1 MISIIRCIIYKNFV
15 KEVEIMNVT
24 SFLIYCIIVTF
35 TPGPTN
41 IVILST
47 AYNLG
52 TKKALEY
59 CYGATV
65 AFGFLLSISAVLN
78 TTLVAVIPKILVVMQ
93 IIGSVYMLYLAY
105 QIYKMEVS
113 EQAMIQTGTFASG
126 ILMQFVNPKVVLFTM
141 TVIPSFVIPYYREPM
156 KLALFVSVITLI
168 GFLAFIT
175 WVLFGSVFKK
185 FLQKHQKIV
194 NIVMALFLVYS
205 AFMVSGAVELIKR

>member
-1 MISIIRCIIYKNFV
+1 MCDCPN
-15 KEVEIMNVT
+15 
-24 SFLIYCIIVTF
+24 
-35 TPGPTN
+35 G
-41 IVILST
+41 
-47 AYNLG
+47 LG
-52 TKKALEY
+52 GLR
-59 CYGATV
+59 G
-65 AFGFLLSISAVLN
+65 ISAVLN